1 MDPTLRRRRQEPD
14 ARDVAQEEAL
24 ADGPVARPFWSDR
37 ARAEADLMRARPS
50 DLDPMGDRLP
60 EVRVDQVEVHPAYGG
75 ESNVGGGK
83 GKGSPPGTLESDV
96 LRAASGRAD
105 GHSRGRNS
113 TVEQPRD
120 LPGIQE
126 VESAEDNHPAATPE
140 PLDLLSMSPV
150 EQAPSENQ
158 KSSPKHP
165 GTLEPKLTGQLREL
179 SSAKIGTLAEVQNP
193 SGSGAL
199 DSEVGGS
206 SRAFQRPTLET
217 SEDVGAQEVSSTTVE
232 SVSDGKVLNMSHSF
246 SGEASGSV
254 GGLAYEISDPSEQ
267 QFEIARLRV
276 ACLGFVRSPS
286 VLTWPD
292 GILQCTTN
300 LFISTDGFRATLFM
314 LERFRG
320 WTLDFNLRRVLA
332 LSTSLCLPAANQAY
346 VRWLATSPLER
357 LSTQQEFDQ
366 VNLVQPQHALLEQRC
381 VTLILQSIPDEL
393 RVDIVASRHLSVAGM
408 IFRLMTVFQPGG
420 SSERV
425 AATLT
430 EAAKLLRQWAQW
442 HMRLTQLQAAEL
454 DTTLLVKGLD
464 TLTQKA
470 LARHPSSLFRLATF
484 HERLGIDYAEV
495 SLSSLKEWLGKH
507 LRSDSCGELE
517 LQAVAKVLFP
527 DLPETLESQVAACP
541 SFDPSCVPFNRRT
554 RRRLFDPQVPTTVHL
569 FAGQQRWRNS
579 VGQILE
585 IDIAKGAELLSYDVC
600 GMLLRAATL
609 GVIDGVVIEK
619 VFTCSEMPEGS
630 TAWEWPEYENV
641 SVCLGGWT
649 ATFDQGTLGNP
660 CSKASAL
667 YTSSFQLYAIT
678 REREGPLLN
687 LCQEALMAKMSPE
700 VWERTAPEDHAANGA
715 AEVAIRELK
724 RSLGAGASRVL
735 EELPDLSCH
744 TAHLLRRGSGIL
756 VGPAPQTLS
765 SYFVLF
771 EDDTM
776 CITSAVYPVDYQ
788 SRPSS
793 YNPEPPLRPTP
804 LSGQSAGVFQAPQ
817 YRRPSKSPAVRVSL
831 HGPSLPAAGGMSAL
845 ADVSDFSNVQGRAEE
860 STESDAESLDF
871 LSDPQQEIPAF
882 QEARMSL
889 STDFLQGALEELSA
903 SEEGENPGSLGEIQH
918 KEEEFERQLAGFVP
932 ILDPGDAVD
941 DDTEIPLAFF
951 RATLQNHQWDL
962 QPVIMVT
969 DLHGQPEPLVEVLQH
984 HDDDSSMYADE
995 GQFLDRL
1002 LVFMMWNFRQ
1012 GRTQVLLFRITEARE
1027 EQPAE
1032 RVLQMPG
1039 PEPPA
1044 VMKFRVKAFRL
1055 FLWFLDGRSFGFYGN
1070 LELRKCLYGFKKAL
1084 RLSLRKDA

>member
-24 ADGPVARPFWSDR
+24 ANGPVAHPFWSDR

-120 LPGIQE
+120 LPKIQE

-150 EQAPSENQ
+150 KQAPSENQ

-165 GTLEPKLTGQLREL
+165 GTLEAELTGQLREL
-179 SSAKIGTLAEVQNP
+179 SSAKIGTLPGVQNP

-232 SVSDGKVLNMSHSF
+232 SVSDGKVLTMSHSF

-254 GGLAYEISDPSEQ
+254 GVKEGPKVLVKAQRGGDW
-267 QFEIARLRV
+267 IAV
-276 ACLGFVRSPS
+276 VKP
-286 VLTWPD
+286 
-292 GILQCTTN
+292 
-300 LFISTDGFRATLFM
+300 M
-314 LERFRG
+314 LSS
-320 WTLDFNLRRVLA
+320 
-332 LSTSLCLPAANQAY
+332 LS
-346 VRWLATSPLER
+346 
-357 LSTQQEFDQ
+357 

-381 VTLILQSIPDEL
+381 ASECGRHDLSSYDGVSTGGILGTGHHARFLVTPK
-393 RVDIVASRHLSVAGM
+393 
-408 IFRLMTVFQPGG
+408 
-420 SSERV
+420 V

-442 HMRLTQLQAAEL
+442 RMRLTQLQAAEL

-470 LARHPSSLFRLATF
+470 LARHPSRLFRLAMF
-484 HERLGIDYAEV
+484 HERLGIDYAPTSEV
-495 SLSSLKEWLGKH
+495 VLNMSGSCCATKLPGNGLASTW
-507 LRSDSCGELE
+507 RSDSCGELE

-527 DLPETLESQVAACP
+527 DLPEALESQVAACP
-541 SFDPSCVPFNRRT
+541 SFDPNCVPFNRRT

-609 GVIDGVVIEK
+609 GVIDGVVIA
-619 VFTCSEMPEGS
+619 P
-630 TAWEWPEYENV
+630 
-641 SVCLGGWT
+641 
-649 ATFDQGTLGNP
+649 P
-660 CSKASAL
+660 C
-667 YTSSFQLYAIT
+667 
-678 REREGPLLN
+678 
-687 LCQEALMAKMSPE
+687 
-700 VWERTAPEDHAANGA
+700 RTAPEDHAANGA

-744 TAHLLRRGSGIL
+744 TAPLLRRGSGIL

-793 YNPEPPLRPTP
+793 YTPEPPLRPTP
-804 LSGQSAGVFQAPQ
+804 LSGQSTGVFQAPQ

-831 HGPSLPAAGGMSAL
+831 QGPSLPAAGGMSAL
-845 ADVSDFSNVQGRAEE
+845 ADVSDFLNVHGRAEE

-903 SEEGENPGSLGEIQH
+903 SEEGENPGRPGEIQH
-918 KEEEFERQLAGFVP
+918 KEEEESERQLAGFVP

-951 RATLQNHQWDL
+951 SATLQNHQWDL

-1002 LVFMMWNFRQ
+1002 LVFTMWNFRQ

-1084 RLSLRKDA
+1084 RLSLRQHGILTDEEAIQWQAGIPAVRVIWDNRFENHPPATTIGPFPGNYTYLVRTQDFSTARYYSFRVSGSLYSV